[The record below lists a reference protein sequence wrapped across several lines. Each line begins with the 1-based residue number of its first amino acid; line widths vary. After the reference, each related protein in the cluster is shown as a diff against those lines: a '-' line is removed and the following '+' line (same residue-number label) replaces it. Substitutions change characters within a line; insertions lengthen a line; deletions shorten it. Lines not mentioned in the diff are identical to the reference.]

1 MSEVYKLMGNSAR
14 AASRDHPVLFTGETG
29 TGKEMFAR
37 ALFHQ
42 SDRNKGPFLKV
53 RCAASGEKE
62 LEEELFGYEGS
73 DRRKIGAFEKAHG
86 GAVLLD
92 DLGGTS
98 GPVQAKV
105 LQVIK
110 DGFFIRGGS
119 GTKVETDVWVIA
131 CALRKFDSE
140 LYYQFTKIPLP
151 PLRKREEDIDLLANY
166 FLAQVTAQQK
176 KPLVQ
181 SISEQARKELHRY
194 EWPGN
199 VRELQQAICTA
210 VILCRGTQITPGDLK
225 LDEDSTAG
233 EIKADLQR
241 AVRTAAGSDQP
252 GLFPL
257 LKGIL
262 ERELVH
268 HIWTTTGGSEEKT
281 AERTGLPLSDVQK
294 MLRDGIGIPG
304 PGGEPPKKLS
314 RSREKAWELYKWAL
328 GREPTLAVKTDAEVF
343 AWLKA
348 KSQMAKEEGL
358 EGLPKSPETFE
369 RYMRQARAYHNCPKN
384 TPTHHRPVG
393 KSVVRPDQIA

>member
-1 MSEVYKLMGNSAR
+1 MLSATEAGLYGVLLLDNKLPGKKGTEFLKELRQQGVQTPVILITGHGTTDVEIEAWKLGVFQFFTKPDHLDGRSLEPLMRALGQAVEASRLMQEPVLPPDDPRTEGTRLIGECGREPMSEVYKLMGNSAR
-14 AASRDHPVLFTGETG
+14 AASRDHPVLYTGETG

-92 DLGGTS
+92 DHGGTS

-262 ERELVH
+262 ERELV
-268 HIWTTTGGSEEKT
+268 
-281 AERTGLPLSDVQK
+281 
-294 MLRDGIGIPG
+294 
-304 PGGEPPKKLS
+304 
-314 RSREKAWELYKWAL
+314 
-328 GREPTLAVKTDAEVF
+328 
-343 AWLKA
+343 
-348 KSQMAKEEGL
+348 
-358 EGLPKSPETFE
+358 
-369 RYMRQARAYHNCPKN
+369 
-384 TPTHHRPVG
+384 
-393 KSVVRPDQIA
+393 